1 MAPGVNRLGRETG
14 TVPKTKTPNNSGRDN
29 AMGVSRTSR
38 SNIPNNLTT
47 QDWQSASGPS
57 TNRTRKNSNTRASL
71 LDYYD
76 PSDGRIA
83 HENSRFASSENQDQ
97 CGSVNKVC
105 GEINGIEASPPTI
118 SVRRDCVRRPPRNV
132 MPDTENKSNITK
144 MPDRNQISSRLN
156 QIRDYIQQTSSIME
170 SLKSSGQPSHL
181 VQYHKLAGMV
191 ADLRDSEGKLASL
204 LTRFDDVSGSQM
216 EKNSEAEEDNTSVE
230 ADRASAM
237 NGKSSEML
245 NGHAETNGVSEYGS
259 EARDKVQK
267 ENGAVLKTAD
277 SSRCNELRMRLE
289 ESQKKL
295 QAMQEH
301 QAALQALQQ
310 QTQQQLKEAR
320 AAQSTL
326 LARTA
331 AAAAAAATTT
341 ASSMNSDEDPNPET
355 LRSNLDTIRD
365 RLYALQ
371 MYEQRNPD
379 KLQELQTKKERMD
392 HLVAEFQT
400 ETNGA
405 VGPAAASLQSGREK
419 SGESSKDGSEAGDDD
434 GNNSDIE
441 CDVQRVRHKMAQLSA
456 MRAQLRRLQNM
467 VDSGLQDTEMTG
479 VQDSCPVHV
488 EEIDGEE
495 VEEEEAVNIRR
506 QRQGKGRS
514 VSRTNSTSSTATKPD
529 NISQASV
536 GHVHE
541 SELRIEKKTQKLREA
556 KTKLHQL
563 QKLLTTVMDL
573 RSRGEPVPEHYLQIL
588 EEETTRVDQE
598 QAAEAVQAAQ
608 EARAQQ
614 QANMDR
620 DREGATALIP
630 ITGAG
635 PTQESPE
642 VTLEM
647 VQAMALELQTQT
659 QCLKEEK
666 ERLMRARQEIGNIS
680 RELPYREK
688 KTNTQMLL
696 QAKRRELEELMRKDQ
711 GQSSAVNQDIC
722 SEVSAGKSDTAGF
735 SYIGEGTSAA
745 TWGGSTQGT
754 LDDLAERDDDVQE
767 QSAGYS
773 SDEAQDDDESNQ
785 HYLGSQRKHPQR
797 NTTSSSSNNNNSN
810 NNNNNN
816 AAVSI
821 KKESLAQS
829 TSTNRETLSMSL
841 ESGVFGGSQCG
852 NVNSNAGSISG
863 TFPPPQSLTG
873 LAPQRTGPRNVWRKS
888 STDSSATLP
897 RAVWTPSSQ
906 HPNTVDEL
914 ATNANTTAV
923 NTTMSHNENESNA
936 SNITQVNQSQSTTS
950 SQNNW
955 WQQQAMQLQS
965 QLDATN
971 NLYQSLLLEQQQQQQ
986 NLACWPQ
993 PPALAHLPGFRGPL
1007 PGAPSDAFYQQL
1019 LAATQFQQQQLL
1031 LTTLNQCCHLL
1042 WMQQREMAS
1051 LRGIVM
1057 SLQDKL
1063 SRGNEGYPSTITF
1076 SQQPEDSLLISSAH
1090 TSAHQTPRQSQSNL
1104 SHSNANSTPVPNAP
1118 HSHPPL
1124 KVSYSGGLI
1133 QPPDE
1138 HSSSS
1143 GAFSFHSLPNL
1154 PHPPLLGPCFHD
1166 PSAILNNGPNCSNR
1180 TPQPQPLTQCS
1191 VPQAATHGAGGAPWL
1206 QQGSAGGAP
1215 GLLSAHASSA
1225 SPVPALNNQVP
1236 PGNRANNYWDNFRS
1250 YSRQNLLSTSTKSNE
1265 GVSHSP
1271 SPLVDRSRNTL
1282 RNSAGLAQPHP
1293 SQHAT
1298 YPMPDQGL
1306 PLNLSRKE
1314 KLNIER
1320 YHTVPDNYAL
1330 PSGGIPDLAELQ
1342 YPQSLPNNQYLS
1354 ANMQVEHQQIGAR
1367 ALPSSVSNN
1376 MSSSDGRGTSS
1387 WQNRPSTRSYRTQR
1401 GMNCKR
1407 KNPRLPPAAATEH
1420 PLSSSSVASTPQDRG
1435 SRKHRDALCHRSGR
1449 SLFDVLSESVYTE
1462 VAALIA
1468 VNESRPHFLIQLF
1481 RDLQM
1486 VSSDPLRQRTLQS
1499 IHELVSRYLSEASGG
1514 PEGSHMHQNMKACK
1528 SKEPTLN
1535 DSLVS
1540 SDDDDNTK
1548 MRASAT
1554 VTVPSAHTPPRN
1566 AAWNTHDD
1574 MSLPNVL
1581 QQGHNEWELEAV
1593 LEDLLPF
1600 LKGHLDEI
1608 CSPALLDA
1616 VRQQAVQLM
1625 LAQTQS
1631 HCRHNM
1637 PGSTHQPAGGYFQ
1650 GQLDALLEDGLNKFQ
1665 GCRLRDVC
1673 EDLLM
1678 VITDILQ
1685 SELTFLKLVDTVRRE
1700 VDESSED
1707 TCKNPTTSE
1716 EPSNSV
1722 HTLQLSVESAAQAF
1736 PPPDVNC
1743 QNRLESLGSAEGYN
1757 GDLAEAD
1764 QSHHEEATGGGSPQQ
1779 IEDVAG
1785 AIVPEDS
1792 DDDGLLEIMQNDVLR
1807 PEENQDGLAV
1817 ALSREDCEE
1826 HAKTEAEDEWA
1837 VEQDREQGLD
1847 RVPTRLTD
1855 EIDGQDRPS
1864 MLQTN
1869 HSDASSNP

>member
-76 PSDGRIA
+76 PPDGRIA

-118 SVRRDCVRRPPRNV
+118 SVRRDCVRGPPRNV

-144 MPDRNQISSRLN
+144 M
-156 QIRDYIQQTSSIME
+156 
-170 SLKSSGQPSHL
+170 
-181 VQYHKLAGMV
+181 
-191 ADLRDSEGKLASL
+191 
-204 LTRFDDVSGSQM
+204 
-216 EKNSEAEEDNTSVE
+216 
-230 ADRASAM
+230 
-237 NGKSSEML
+237 
-245 NGHAETNGVSEYGS
+245 
-259 EARDKVQK
+259 
-267 ENGAVLKTAD
+267 NGAVLKTAD

-405 VGPAAASLQSGREK
+405 VGPAAASLQGGREK

-479 VQDSCPVHV
+479 VQDGCPVHV

-536 GHVHE
+536 GHIHE

-635 PTQESPE
+635 PTQESSE

-666 ERLMRARQEIGNIS
+666 ERLMRARQEIGNMS

-773 SDEAQDDDESNQ
+773 
-785 HYLGSQRKHPQR
+785 
-797 NTTSSSSNNNNSN
+797 
-810 NNNNNN
+810 
-816 AAVSI
+816 
-821 KKESLAQS
+821 
-829 TSTNRETLSMSL
+829 RETLSMSL

-873 LAPQRTGPRNVWRKS
+873 LAPQRSGPRNVWRKS

-1057 SLQDKL
+1057 S
-1063 SRGNEGYPSTITF
+1063 
-1076 SQQPEDSLLISSAH
+1076 
-1090 TSAHQTPRQSQSNL
+1090 
-1104 SHSNANSTPVPNAP
+1104 
-1118 HSHPPL
+1118 
-1124 KVSYSGGLI
+1124 
-1133 QPPDE
+1133 
-1138 HSSSS
+1138 
-1143 GAFSFHSLPNL
+1143 
-1154 PHPPLLGPCFHD
+1154 
-1166 PSAILNNGPNCSNR
+1166 
-1180 TPQPQPLTQCS
+1180 
-1191 VPQAATHGAGGAPWL
+1191 AATHGAGGAPWL

-1354 ANMQVEHQQIGAR
+1354 ANMQVEHQQIGTR

-1540 SDDDDNTK
+1540 SDDDDNNTK
-1548 MRASAT
+1548 
-1554 VTVPSAHTPPRN
+1554 
-1566 AAWNTHDD
+1566 
-1574 MSLPNVL
+1574 
-1581 QQGHNEWELEAV
+1581 QGHNEWELEAV

>member
-1057 SLQDKL
+1057 S
-1063 SRGNEGYPSTITF
+1063 
-1076 SQQPEDSLLISSAH
+1076 
-1090 TSAHQTPRQSQSNL
+1090 
-1104 SHSNANSTPVPNAP
+1104 
-1118 HSHPPL
+1118 
-1124 KVSYSGGLI
+1124 
-1133 QPPDE
+1133 
-1138 HSSSS
+1138 
-1143 GAFSFHSLPNL
+1143 
-1154 PHPPLLGPCFHD
+1154 
-1166 PSAILNNGPNCSNR
+1166 
-1180 TPQPQPLTQCS
+1180 
-1191 VPQAATHGAGGAPWL
+1191 AATHGAGGAPWL

>member
-144 MPDRNQISSRLN
+144 M
-156 QIRDYIQQTSSIME
+156 
-170 SLKSSGQPSHL
+170 
-181 VQYHKLAGMV
+181 
-191 ADLRDSEGKLASL
+191 
-204 LTRFDDVSGSQM
+204 
-216 EKNSEAEEDNTSVE
+216 
-230 ADRASAM
+230 
-237 NGKSSEML
+237 
-245 NGHAETNGVSEYGS
+245 
-259 EARDKVQK
+259 
-267 ENGAVLKTAD
+267 NGAVLKTAD

-1057 SLQDKL
+1057 S
-1063 SRGNEGYPSTITF
+1063 
-1076 SQQPEDSLLISSAH
+1076 
-1090 TSAHQTPRQSQSNL
+1090 
-1104 SHSNANSTPVPNAP
+1104 
-1118 HSHPPL
+1118 
-1124 KVSYSGGLI
+1124 
-1133 QPPDE
+1133 
-1138 HSSSS
+1138 
-1143 GAFSFHSLPNL
+1143 
-1154 PHPPLLGPCFHD
+1154 
-1166 PSAILNNGPNCSNR
+1166 
-1180 TPQPQPLTQCS
+1180 
-1191 VPQAATHGAGGAPWL
+1191 AATHGAGGAPWL

-1581 QQGHNEWELEAV
+1581 QGHNEWELEAV

>member
-76 PSDGRIA
+76 PPDGRIA

-118 SVRRDCVRRPPRNV
+118 SVRRDCVRGPPRNV

-144 MPDRNQISSRLN
+144 M
-156 QIRDYIQQTSSIME
+156 
-170 SLKSSGQPSHL
+170 
-181 VQYHKLAGMV
+181 
-191 ADLRDSEGKLASL
+191 
-204 LTRFDDVSGSQM
+204 
-216 EKNSEAEEDNTSVE
+216 
-230 ADRASAM
+230 
-237 NGKSSEML
+237 
-245 NGHAETNGVSEYGS
+245 
-259 EARDKVQK
+259 
-267 ENGAVLKTAD
+267 NGAVLKTAD

-405 VGPAAASLQSGREK
+405 VGPAAASLQGGREK

-479 VQDSCPVHV
+479 VQDGCPVHV

-536 GHVHE
+536 GHIHE

-635 PTQESPE
+635 PTQESSE

-666 ERLMRARQEIGNIS
+666 ERLMRARQEIGNMS

-773 SDEAQDDDESNQ
+773 
-785 HYLGSQRKHPQR
+785 
-797 NTTSSSSNNNNSN
+797 
-810 NNNNNN
+810 
-816 AAVSI
+816 
-821 KKESLAQS
+821 
-829 TSTNRETLSMSL
+829 RETLSMSL

-873 LAPQRTGPRNVWRKS
+873 LAPQRSGPRNVWRKS

-1138 HSSSS
+1138 HNSSS

-1354 ANMQVEHQQIGAR
+1354 ANMQVEHQQIGTR

-1540 SDDDDNTK
+1540 SDDDDNNTK
-1548 MRASAT
+1548 
-1554 VTVPSAHTPPRN
+1554 
-1566 AAWNTHDD
+1566 
-1574 MSLPNVL
+1574 
-1581 QQGHNEWELEAV
+1581 QGHNEWELEAV